1 MLVPNRELS
10 QFAQYLSVEDS
21 GNRNIGIAT
30 TGAPFVG
37 IGTTNPTSKFF
48 VNGNAAIT
56 GVLTASNF
64 RGSSQ
69 IGITSGGTYVGLTTN
84 INFVGSGVT
93 ITSQYNSTLGI
104 TTFTFSATNGSS
116 PGGAESQVQYFSA
129 GTFAGSPNFTF
140 NGTGVNIAGITTA
153 SRFISTVTNGT
164 APLSVASSTIVT
176 NLNADFLE
184 GYNPATPNN
193 ANTIVLRDVNGNFQA
208 GFVTATGFIGSVFDA
223 NTSRITTIYG
233 TNSYYTNGFIVVGIV
248 TTLTNTN
255 ATLERVNISG
265 IVTVGNNPVLIGLT
279 TTGTQN
285 QKLQV
290 EGKGYFSDSVGIG
303 STNPSSRLS
312 VVGDGAFSGILTA
325 SQLSSVIPQGT
336 APLSIASSTLV
347 NNLNANYVEGYSSSF
362 LLGRTNHIGVQSGS
376 TISGAYVSC
385 GMTLGSD
392 TLLGRSSAG
401 VGNVEEIVCTSA
413 GRALLDDVSASAQ
426 RTTLQ
431 LGTAATMTGPSGSIV
446 GTTDT
451 QTLTNKTIGNLKET
465 VFTITDG
472 VSVSLDPANGPI
484 QLWTLGANRSPNATN
499 FTAGQS
505 MLLMIDDGTART
517 ITWPSVTWVGGSA
530 PTLTTSGFTV
540 IELWKPVSTL
550 YGAFVGYVA

>member
-1 MLVPNRELS
+1 MLIPNRELS
-10 QFAQYLSVEDS
+10 QFANYLSVEDG

-56 GVLTASNF
+56 GILTVGQV
-64 RGSSQ
+64 RGSAQ

-84 INFVGSGVT
+84 INFVGSGIT

-104 TTFTFSATNGSS
+104 TTLTFTGGSGSS
-116 PGGAESQVQYFSA
+116 PGGSESQVQYFSA

-140 NGTGVNIAGITTA
+140 NGTDVNIAGITTA

-184 GYNPATPNN
+184 GYNPAFANN
-193 ANTIVLRDVNGNFQA
+193 PNTIVLRDINGNFQA

-223 NTSRITTIYG
+223 NTSRITNIYG
-233 TNSYYTNGFIVVGIV
+233 TNSYYSNGFVDVGII

-255 ATLERVNISG
+255 ANLNRVSITG

-312 VVGDGAFSGILTA
+312 VVGDGAFSGIVTA
-325 SQLSSVIPQGT
+325 T
-336 APLSIASSTLV
+336 
-347 NNLNANYVEGYSSSF
+347 NLNVSQNTT
-362 LLGRTNHIGVQSGS
+362 LGNVSAGIITCIDINSTSDQKLKENINTYPNALSTVLNLRGVDFIWSTNHKKSVGVIAQE
-376 TISGAYVSC
+376 
-385 GMTLGSD
+385 
-392 TLLGRSSAG
+392 
-401 VGNVEEIVCTSA
+401 VEKVVPELV
-413 GRALLDDVSASAQ
+413 
-426 RTTLQ
+426 
-431 LGTAATMTGPSGSIV
+431 
-446 GTTDT
+446 TDT
-451 QTLTNKTIGNLKET
+451 DIKSVNYNGLIGILIEAIKELNQEIENLK
-465 VFTITDG
+465 
-472 VSVSLDPANGPI
+472 N
-484 QLWTLGANRSPNATN
+484 
-499 FTAGQS
+499 
-505 MLLMIDDGTART
+505 
-517 ITWPSVTWVGGSA
+517 
-530 PTLTTSGFTV
+530 
-540 IELWKPVSTL
+540 K
-550 YGAFVGYVA
+550 

>member
-1 MLVPNRELS
+1 MLIPNRELS

-48 VNGNAAIT
+48 VNGNTTII
-56 GVLTASNF
+56 GIVTANSF

-104 TTFTFSATNGSS
+104 TTVTFTASSGSGS
-116 PGGAESQVQYFSA
+116 PGGAESQIQYYS
-129 GTFAGSPNFTF
+129 GGLFAGSSNFTF
-140 NGTGVNIAGITTA
+140 NGVDINIAGITTS
-153 SRFISTVTNGT
+153 SRFISTVASGT
-164 APLSVASSTIVT
+164 APLSVASSTVVT

-193 ANTIVLRDVNGNFQA
+193 ANTIVLRDVNGNFLA

-233 TNSYYTNGFIVVGIV
+233 TNSYYTNGFVNVGII

-255 ATLERVNISG
+255 ASLNRVNISG
-265 IVTVGNNPVLIGLT
+265 IVTVGSNPVLIGLT

-290 EGKGYFSDSVGIG
+290 EGKGYFSDNVGIG

-312 VVGDGAFSGILTA
+312 VIGDGAFSGVVTA
-325 SQLSSVIPQGT
+325 SSFSGSASY
-336 APLSIASSTLV
+336 APIAGYSTLSGIAT
-347 NNLNANYVEGYSSSF
+347 NLNGGYVNAISLNISGIS
-362 LLGRTNHIGVQSGS
+362 TIGTILVQSGIV
-376 TISGAYVSC
+376 TATTGVATYY
-385 GMTLGSD
+385 GDGSN
-392 TLLGRSSAG
+392 LVRIGAG
-401 VGNVEEIVCTSA
+401 VTIPQNAQTSA
-413 GRALLDDVSASAQ
+413 YTLTRDDIGRHVAITTGGITVPASTFGAGEAISIYNNSGFAQTITSAPSVLMYLAGTATTGNRSISQ
-426 RTTLQ
+426 RG
-431 LGTAATMTGPSGSIV
+431 LGTILCVGSNTFAI
-446 GTTDT
+446 
-451 QTLTNKTIGNLKET
+451 IGA
-465 VFTITDG
+465 G
-472 VSVSLDPANGPI
+472 V
-484 QLWTLGANRSPNATN
+484 T
-499 FTAGQS
+499 
-505 MLLMIDDGTART
+505 
-517 ITWPSVTWVGGSA
+517 
-530 PTLTTSGFTV
+530 
-540 IELWKPVSTL
+540 
-550 YGAFVGYVA
+550 